1 MTQRFASFVDSD
13 GRSSFGLVTN
23 AGIVDLR
30 KRGLAPDLK
39 TLIADEMLSEAGRF
53 SAEPIDYPT
62 NTVRLLPVIPSPS
75 QILCVGLNYKTHI
88 QETGRSDSEY
98 PSIFLRFASSQV
110 GHASPLIRPRE
121 STKFDYEGELAIVIG
136 RSGRRISRDAALDH
150 VAGYSCYNDGSV
162 RDWQK
167 HTSQWAPGKNF
178 EGTGAFGP
186 WMIPTNSLP
195 DRNSCALVTRLNGKE
210 VQRAM
215 LSQMI
220 FSIED
225 IIAYVSVFTTLQPGD
240 VIVSGTPGGVGDKRD
255 PPLYLQHGDT
265 VSVEIDGIGRLQ
277 NSIADEK

>member
-1 MTQRFASFVDSD
+1 MTSRFASFVDPND
-13 GRSSFGLVTN
+13 RPSFGLLTD
-23 AGIVDLR
+23 AGIVDLL
-30 KRGLAPDLK
+30 KRAIAPDLR
-39 TLIADEMLSEAGRF
+39 TLIANEMLTEAGRL
-53 SAEPIDYPT
+53 SGEPIDYPT
-62 NTVRLLPVIPSPS
+62 GAVRLLPVIPSPS
-75 QILCVGLNYKTHI
+75 RILCVGLNYKTHL

-98 PSIFLRFASSQV
+98 PTIFLRFGSSQV

-121 STKFDYEGELAIVIG
+121 SVKFDYEGELAVIIG
-136 RSGRRISRDAALDH
+136 RSGRRIAREAALDH

-186 WMIPTNSLP
+186 WMIPANSLP
-195 DRNSCALVTRLNGKE
+195 DRNRCALVTRLNGKE
-210 VQRAM
+210 VQRAV

-225 IIAYVSVFTTLQPGD
+225 IIAYVSAFTTLQPGD

-255 PPLYLQHGDT
+255 PPLYMRHGDT
-265 VSVEIDGIGRLQ
+265 VSVEIDGIGRLE
-277 NSIADEK
+277 NTVVDEK